1 MIAAKKWILN
11 SQGNDEKTLS
21 LSRQLDVSAVISNL
35 LVQRGIDTVEKANRF
50 FNPKLTELHSPFL
63 MKDMDKA
70 VERLEQAIR
79 DKEKIMVYGDYD
91 VDGTTA
97 VSLIYVF
104 VNYILGHSNVQFY
117 IPDRY
122 EEGYGISNKAID
134 YAKSCDTKLFIAL
147 DCGIKAVNEVAYAKS
162 LGIDFIIC
170 DHHLAD
176 DVLPDAVAVLDPKRP
191 DCNYPFD
198 ELSGCGVGFKFA
210 QGYAERN
217 NIPFNKVATLLDFLV
232 VSIAADIV
240 SIVDENRIL
249 AYYGLRKLSSC
260 PSLGLKAIIRTCD
273 LHDNKNLSI
282 DDIVFKI
289 GPRINAAGRMA
300 NKADG
305 GSSSGGNNAVKLL
318 ISRTAD
324 DAQHYVKIVDDHNTN
339 RKEVDRSITV
349 EALKHVENTE
359 NSVDDK
365 CTVIYNPL
373 WMKGVLGIVASRLIE
388 KHYKPTIV
396 LTMSDGLISGS
407 ARSIKGFD
415 IYQAVEHCSDL
426 LENFGGHTY
435 AAGMTLKEENFEAFK
450 AKFEKYVEEH
460 ISDDVLVSH
469 IDVDCDIQ
477 LSDINGLLLRSL
489 SKFQPFG
496 PGNSRPTFRSRRLHD
511 AGQGRPV
518 GKEGEHLK
526 LDVIGEEPGKALP
539 AIGFGL
545 SQYVDTTLAG
555 HAFDMCYS
563 VTENNYRGDVKLQLR
578 IKDIKK
584 ST

>member
-249 AYYGLRKLSSC
+249 AYYGLRKLS
-260 PSLGLKAIIRTCD
+260 
-273 LHDNKNLSI
+273 
-282 DDIVFKI
+282 V
-289 GPRINAAGRMA
+289 
-300 NKADG
+300 
-305 GSSSGGNNAVKLL
+305 
-318 ISRTAD
+318 
-324 DAQHYVKIVDDHNTN
+324 AQV
-339 RKEVDRSITV
+339 
-349 EALKHVENTE
+349 
-359 NSVDDK
+359 
-365 CTVIYNPL
+365 
-373 WMKGVLGIVASRLIE
+373 
-388 KHYKPTIV
+388 
-396 LTMSDGLISGS
+396 
-407 ARSIKGFD
+407 
-415 IYQAVEHCSDL
+415 
-426 LENFGGHTY
+426 
-435 AAGMTLKEENFEAFK
+435 
-450 AKFEKYVEEH
+450 
-460 ISDDVLVSH
+460 
-469 IDVDCDIQ
+469 
-477 LSDINGLLLRSL
+477 
-489 SKFQPFG
+489 
-496 PGNSRPTFRSRRLHD
+496 
-511 AGQGRPV
+511 
-518 GKEGEHLK
+518 
-526 LDVIGEEPGKALP
+526 
-539 AIGFGL
+539 
-545 SQYVDTTLAG
+545 
-555 HAFDMCYS
+555 
-563 VTENNYRGDVKLQLR
+563 
-578 IKDIKK
+578 
-584 ST
+584 